1 MPLHRTISQSFVEV
15 FGNLRYMGVAFSFS
29 FLAFAVSLWLHNIV
43 LIKTALFS
51 PLFTV
56 MDKILLLI
64 RLLGGIST
72 NVTTL
77 SAVLIILLSLIFGIN
92 IAFLLYSVRHK
103 SAATSM
109 YATSSVAGGVL
120 SAVFGTGC
128 ASCGVYLLGSAFTS
142 LGASAVLALLPL
154 GGQEFLLLSIALL
167 AISVVWSAKS
177 IQAANVCAV
186 PVSSDN
192 Y

>member
-1 MPLHRTISQSFVEV
+1 MPLHRTVSQSFVEV
-15 FGNLRYMGVAFSFS
+15 FGNRRYAGVGLGFS
-29 FLAFAVSLWLHNIV
+29 LAAFAVSLWLHNV
-43 LIKTALFS
+43 ALIKTALFS
-51 PLFTV
+51 PLFT
-56 MDKILLLI
+56 MTDKGLLLA

-77 SAVLIILLSLIFGIN
+77 SAVLIVVLSIIFGIN
-92 IAFLLYSVRHK
+92 TALLLYSVRHK

-109 YATSSVAGGVL
+109 YATGSVAGGVL

-128 ASCGVYLLGSAFTS
+128 ASCSGYLLGPAFTS
-142 LGASAVLALLPL
+142 LGASAVLARLPL

-186 PVSSDN
+186 PIASDH

>member
-1 MPLHRTISQSFVEV
+1 MPLHRTVSQSFIEV
-15 FGNLRYMGVAFSFS
+15 FSNLRYVGVAFAFS
-29 FLAFAVSLWLHNIV
+29 LVAFAVSLWLHNIA

-51 PLFTV
+51 PLFTAG
-56 MDKILLLI
+56 DQILLLI

-77 SAVLIILLSLIFGIN
+77 SAVLIITLSLIFGIN
-92 IAFLLYSVRHK
+92 IAFLLYSIQHRRK
-103 SAATSM
+103 TIGM

-128 ASCGVYLLGSAFTS
+128 ASCGAYLLGSAFTS
-142 LGASAVLALLPL
+142 LGASSLLAFLPL

-167 AISVVWSAKS
+167 TISVVWSAKS

-186 PVSSDN
+186 PVSSDH